1 MKSQLIAIVAAVLVV
16 GCGESQQK
24 TPLSPT
30 EVKLVEPVA
39 ETAEPEPPV
48 ATATPVEAQPSQRV
62 AEVPAQQ
69 PSPPAESKL
78 KEQAAKDT
86 KPESLTVKPANPA
99 ADRALLDAAMNGN
112 IESIKQH
119 LDAGAN
125 VSAKDVNDWTPLYN
139 TGKKE
144 IAELL
149 IARGA
154 DVNAADKSGWTPL
167 HAAVMGG
174 KETVELLI
182 ANGANVNAKVA
193 SGSYKGMTPLDLAS
207 KAEIADLIRKHGGE
221 SGN

>member
-1 MKSQLIAIVAAVLVV
+1 MKLIITTIAAVLLV

-24 TPLSPT
+24 TTLSPT
-30 EVKLVEPVA
+30 EVKLIEPVA
-39 ETAEPEPPV
+39 ETAKPEPPV
-48 ATATPVEAQPSQRV
+48 ATATPPVEAQPSEPV

-69 PSPPAESKL
+69 PSPPAES
-78 KEQAAKDT
+78 

-99 ADRALLDAAMNGN
+99 ADRALLEAAMNGN
-112 IESIKQH
+112 IASIKQH

-125 VSAKDVNDWTPLYN
+125 VSTKDVNDWTPLYN
-139 TGKKE
+139 AGKKE

-149 IARGA
+149 ISRGA
-154 DVNAADKSGWTPL
+154 DVNATDKSGWTPL

-182 ANGANVNAKVA
+182 ANGANVNARVA

>member
-1 MKSQLIAIVAAVLVV
+1 MKLIITTIAAVLLV

-24 TPLSPT
+24 TTLSPA
-30 EVKLVEPVA
+30 EVKLIEPVA
-39 ETAEPEPPV
+39 ETAKPEPPV
-48 ATATPVEAQPSQRV
+48 ATATPPVEAQPSEPV

-69 PSPPAESKL
+69 PSPPAES
-78 KEQAAKDT
+78 

-99 ADRALLDAAMNGN
+99 ADRALLEAAMNEN
-112 IESIKQH
+112 IASIKQH

-125 VSAKDVNDWTPLYN
+125 VSTKDVNDWTPLYN
-139 TGKKE
+139 AGKKE

-149 IARGA
+149 ISRGA
-154 DVNAADKSGWTPL
+154 DVNATDKSGWTPL

-182 ANGANVNAKVA
+182 ANGANVNARVA

-207 KAEIADLIRKHGGE
+207 KTEIADLIRKYGGE

>member
-1 MKSQLIAIVAAVLVV
+1 MKQIPLTIIAAVLLV
-16 GCGESQQK
+16 GCGESQQQSV
-24 TPLSPT
+24 PDPT

-39 ETAEPEPPV
+39 EA
-48 ATATPVEAQPSQRV
+48 ATPTEAQPPQPV
-62 AEVPAQQ
+62 AEVPVQQ
-69 PSPPAESKL
+69 PSPPAK
-78 KEQAAKDT
+78 AKPAEPATTDA
-86 KPESLTVKPANPA
+86 KPESLTAKPANPA
-99 ADRALLDAAMNGN
+99 ADSALLDAAMKGN

-139 TGKKE
+139 AGKKE

-149 IARGA
+149 ISRGA
-154 DVNAADKSGWTPL
+154 DVNATDKSGWTPL

-182 ANGANVNAKVA
+182 DNGANVNAKVE

-207 KAEIADLIRKHGGE
+207 KAEIADLIRKHGGK

>member
-1 MKSQLIAIVAAVLVV
+1 MALLRPMKLIITTIVAVLLV

-24 TPLSPT
+24 TTLNPT
-30 EVKLVEPVA
+30 EVKLVEPVP
-39 ETAEPEPPV
+39 ETAKPEPPV
-48 ATATPVEAQPSQRV
+48 ATATPVEAQPSEPV

-69 PSPPAESKL
+69 PSPAAEL
-78 KEQAAKDT
+78 KPTVQAAKDI
-86 KPESLTVKPANPA
+86 KPANPA

-112 IESIKQH
+112 IASIKQH

-125 VSAKDVNDWTPLYN
+125 VSTKDVNDWTPLYN
-139 TGKKE
+139 AGKKE

-149 IARGA
+149 ISRGA
-154 DVNAADKSGWTPL
+154 DVNATDKSGWTPL

-182 ANGANVNAKVA
+182 ANGANVNARVA

-207 KAEIADLIRKHGGE
+207 KTEIADLIRKYGGE

>member
-1 MKSQLIAIVAAVLVV
+1 MK
-16 GCGESQQK
+16 
-24 TPLSPT
+24 
-30 EVKLVEPVA
+30 
-39 ETAEPEPPV
+39 
-48 ATATPVEAQPSQRV
+48 
-62 AEVPAQQ
+62 
-69 PSPPAESKL
+69 
-78 KEQAAKDT
+78 
-86 KPESLTVKPANPA
+86 
-99 ADRALLDAAMNGN
+99 GN

-139 TGKKE
+139 AGKKE

-149 IARGA
+149 ISRGA
-154 DVNAADKSGWTPL
+154 DVNATDKSGWTPL

-182 ANGANVNAKVA
+182 ANGANVNARVA

-207 KAEIADLIRKHGGE
+207 KTEIADLIRKHGGE